1 MTIMRK
7 TYTLIVMLAMLF
19 VGANS
24 VSAQIT
30 VDELIYTISSGKA
43 YVNGVVDATQTDI
56 TIPASI
62 TYDKGGTE
70 TTVPV
75 VGIYPSAFKD
85 NAVLENVH
93 VLTNTNNFS
102 FQASCFAGCTTLQK
116 VTFENNKQGRT
127 YMSRAFKGCINLTQ
141 IGNTANVVQ
150 LASNYDKAE
159 EVFSGCTSIQQVT
172 YRFVQT
178 NIGKEWFKGCV
189 GINTIDFG
197 SAMNIGESAFEGCT
211 SIPNVRFRTSSS
223 ADVYSISIGKNAFKG
238 CTSIAHIYTHQEKRP
253 LSAIGEGAFEGCTS
267 LTAIRNWYI
276 NSNGNYSENALT
288 GITTIGARAF
298 YGCTVFTRFGNS
310 ANTAIFQNDLAEI
323 GASAFEGCA
332 ALNKFYLYKMDAAP
346 TLGEDAFTGIASDA
360 VFYIYPNNSYTAAGK
375 YALDAVWKTFF
386 DGTKANYTLFA
397 YVNKSKQYGTV
408 SCDVPLYFRYVSAAG
423 LYKVVA
429 ADDSYSYLKA
439 VSTATK
445 RKLPANTGAVVEVGT
460 QTSGDNAGQLYPY
473 IQVQVLF
480 DGSETDADFEGNLLK
495 PNVTETNFV
504 GNEGNTWNLILSN
517 GKFVKATDGTLAAG
531 LAYLPVTF
539 EGGEAKELS
548 LTTDEPT
555 GIKTIDNGEPT
566 VDNGAWYTID
576 GTRLQGE
583 PTMKG
588 IYIKNGKKIVVK

>member
-1 MTIMRK
+1 MRK
-7 TYTLIVMLAMLF
+7 TYTLIVMLAMMF

-62 TYDKGGTE
+62 TYDNGGTE

-93 VLTNTNNFS
+93 VLTNSNYFT
-102 FQASCFAGCTTLQK
+102 FQASCFAGCTTLKK
-116 VTFENNKQGRT
+116 VTFESSTQNRYYYN
-127 YMSRAFKGCINLTQ
+127 YAFKDCINLTQ
-141 IGNTANVVQ
+141 VGSTANRVQ
-150 LASNYDKAE
+150 LANNLTNNSE
-159 EVFSGCTSIQQVT
+159 GVFMGCTSIQGIT
-172 YRFVQT
+172 YRYAAT
-178 NIGKEWFKGCV
+178 KIGKNWFKGCTSLKTLNITNA
-189 GINTIDFG
+189 GT
-197 SAMNIGESAFEGCT
+197 IGESAFEGCSAITSVSFLTTQTRALSFDSYAFKNCTGLTSVILCQQYRKITTLPEGIFEGCTKLASITDGKDYDSDAGTYSGTTLSGIT
-211 SIPNVRFRTSSS
+211 SIG
-223 ADVYSISIGKNAFKG
+223 ANAFKG
-238 CTSIAHIYTHQEKRP
+238 C
-253 LSAIGEGAFEGCTS
+253 SA
-267 LTAIRNWYI
+267 L
-276 NSNGNYSENALT
+276 
-288 GITTIGARAF
+288 
-298 YGCTVFTRFGNS
+298 TRFGI
-310 ANTAIFQNDLAEI
+310 NTNAATFRNDLAEI
-323 GASAFEGCA
+323 GASAFEGCSS
-332 ALNKFYLYKMDAAP
+332 LGIFYLYKMDAAP
-346 TLGEDAFTGIASDA
+346 TLGEDAFTGIKSGAT
-360 VFYIYPNNSYTAAGK
+360 FYLNPNNSYTAVGK
-375 YALDAVWKTFF
+375 YALDGNWKVFF
-386 DGTKANYTLFA
+386 DGTKASYNLRA
-397 YVNKSKQYGTV
+397 YVNKTKQYGTV
-408 SCDVPLYFRYVSAAG
+408 SCDVPLTFAYATTPK

-439 VSTATK
+439 VSS
-445 RKLPANTGAVVEVGT
+445 RKLPANTGAVIEVGT
-460 QTSGDNAGQLYPY
+460 QTSGDNAGQLYTSLN
-473 IQVQVLF
+473 VRVLF
-480 DGSETDADFEGNLLK
+480 DGSASEADFEDNQLVA
-495 PNVTETNFV
+495 NVTENTSFV
-504 GNEGNTWNLILSN
+504 GNEGNTWNLIMN
-517 GKFVKATDGTLAAG
+517 DGKFVKANNGPLAAG